1 MGPSSWKS
9 RYLIA
14 FLAAIATLI
23 ALYLGL
29 YQWRIVSH
37 VWDPVFGQGTENVLD
52 SDVSH
57 DIIQW
62 IRIPDAFMG
71 VFAYLA
77 DIIFALAGSSN
88 RWQDRPWLVIIFGIS
103 VIPVGMVSILLV
115 LLQGFV
121 VKSWC
126 FLCLASAVFSLV
138 LIALSYG
145 EVIACCKFLI
155 EVKKLGS
162 WKTVWHVFWGYPC
175 EEAIEAGKRVYV
187 GKNY

>member
-1 MGPSSWKS
+1 MGPSSWKL
-9 RYLIA
+9 RIVIA
-14 FLAAIATLI
+14 ALAAFAALV

-37 VWDPVFGQGTENVLD
+37 VWDPVFGNSTEKVLD
-52 SDVSH
+52 SAVSH

-77 DIIFALAGSSN
+77 DIIFSMAGSSN

-103 VIPVGMVSILLV
+103 VIPVGLTSIILV
-115 LLQGFV
+115 LLQGLV

-126 FLCLASAVFSLV
+126 FLCLVSAALSLI
-138 LIALSYG
+138 LIVLSYG
-145 EVIACCKFLI
+145 EVIACCKFLK
-155 EVKKLGS
+155 EVKKIAS
-162 WKTVWHVFWGYPC
+162 WKKTWLVFWGSPC
-175 EEAIEAGKRVYV
+175 DEAIEAGKKIC
-187 GKNY
+187 GPE

>member
-1 MGPSSWKS
+1 MGPSSWTQ
-9 RYLIA
+9 RYIIA
-14 FLAAIATLI
+14 IIAAFATLV

-29 YQWRIVSH
+29 YQWRVVAH

-52 SDVSH
+52 SAVSH

-77 DIIFALAGSSN
+77 DIIFSMAGSSN

-103 VIPVGMVSILLV
+103 IIPVGLVSITLV

-126 FLCLASAVFSLV
+126 FLCLTSAALSLI
-138 LIALSYG
+138 LIALSFG
-145 EVIACCKFLI
+145 EVIACCKFLY
-155 EVKKLGS
+155 EVKKISS
-162 WKTVWHVFWGYPC
+162 WKKTWNVFWGYPC
-175 EEAIEAGKRVYV
+175 QEALEAGKKIYV
-187 GKNY
+187 GPNY